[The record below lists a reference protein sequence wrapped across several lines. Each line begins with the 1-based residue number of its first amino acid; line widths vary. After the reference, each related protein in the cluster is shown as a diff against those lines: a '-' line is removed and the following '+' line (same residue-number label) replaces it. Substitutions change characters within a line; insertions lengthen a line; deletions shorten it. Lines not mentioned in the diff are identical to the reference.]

1 MARTTKS
8 ISRARTIERGASKKG
23 AKRAAAR
30 GGVEGGAVKRGAAK
44 RGAPK
49 RRGSRSAL
57 AVKGWTVNFVSG
69 ESLQLEA
76 DDVSIDSSG
85 TGRSPCSG
93 LTCSTSPR
101 PTTISSWKRA
111 SRSRAVKRVTSKLRP
126 RWSAFM

>member
-85 TGRSPCSG
+85 TVTFSLFGTDVLYVSAANYNFIME
-93 LTCSTSPR
+93 TSEPLE
-101 PTTISSWKRA
+101 SNNEGDE
-111 SRSRAVKRVTSKLRP
+111 
-126 RWSAFM
+126 

>member
-1 MARTTKS
+1 
-8 ISRARTIERGASKKG
+8 
-23 AKRAAAR
+23 
-30 GGVEGGAVKRGAAK
+30 VKRGAAK

-85 TGRSPCSG
+85 TVTFSLFGTDVLYVSAANYNFIMETSEPLESG
-93 LTCSTSPR
+93 E
-101 PTTISSWKRA
+101 
-111 SRSRAVKRVTSKLRP
+111 VGDE
-126 RWSAFM
+126 

>member
-8 ISRARTIERGASKKG
+8 ISRARTADQGASKKG
-23 AKRAAAR
+23 TGKRAATQGR
-30 GGVEGGAVKRGAAK
+30 GAERGAVKRGAAT

-57 AVKGWTVNFVSG
+57 AVKGLTVNFVSG

-85 TGRSPCSG
+85 TGTFSLFGTHVHYVSAANYNFIMETSEPLESG
-93 LTCSTSPR
+93 
-101 PTTISSWKRA
+101 K
-111 SRSRAVKRVTSKLRP
+111 VGDE
-126 RWSAFM
+126 